1 MGKIIY
7 NIGIFIY
14 SFTARIVS
22 AVNPKARKMLQGQK
36 QTFNI
41 LKNKADKNSS
51 YIWIHAASLG
61 EFEQARPIIEQ
72 IKNKIPVQKILLTFF
87 SSSGYEI
94 HKEYPLADI
103 VCYLP
108 FDSKKNARKFL
119 NYINIRKTIFI
130 KYEFWYN
137 YTAELRKK
145 GTETYV
151 VAAKFRKNQYFF
163 KWYGSFMRNLLK
175 MYTCL
180 CVQDKKSENILK
192 VYGINNVKITGD
204 TRFDRVIEIKNELF
218 DNKILDL
225 FIADRKIYDRELIL
239 VAGSSWPKD
248 EDIILPYFNSNLETR
263 LIIAPHEISESHLK
277 YIESSIK
284 RPSLRYSNATVENIQ
299 NFDCLIIDSIGM
311 LSQLYRY
318 ANIAYVGG
326 GFGAGIHN
334 ILEAA
339 VYGIPV
345 IFGPKFQK
353 FREAKDLL
361 DNGGAF
367 SIKNLQDYKALMNE
381 LTDSPI
387 SLETAGENAQEYVI
401 NNSGSTQK
409 VMQALNI

>member
-22 AVNPKARKMLQGQK
+22 AVNHKARKMLQGQK

-41 LKNKADKNSS
+41 LKNKVDKNSS

-401 NNSGSTQK
+401 SNSGSTQK
-409 VMQALNI
+409 VMQALNL